1 MSRRRGR
8 AYDEQVVHDAI
19 EADGNGDDVAVVGG
33 NSHEMVEVGGL
44 EITHLLVHSGGVG
57 LSLDGGAAADDDVA
71 VPADRDSLADGNG
84 LLTGAGSDGEAE
96 GPEGLVDPGLSGG
109 RRGTRNTL
117 LVFKVQMILMMRVQQ
132 TTTKVIAS
140 QVLTMHFLAMF
151 SIDRRRNEQ
160 CNEEL

>member
-8 AYDEQVVHDAI
+8 AYDEQVVDDAI
-19 EADGNGDDVAVVGG
+19 EANGDGDDVAVVGG

-109 RRGTRNTL
+109 
-117 LVFKVQMILMMRVQQ
+117 IH
-132 TTTKVIAS
+132 A
-140 QVLTMHFLAMF
+140 
-151 SIDRRRNEQ
+151 
-160 CNEEL
+160 